1 MADKNAKIHVPPK
14 GTRGARA
21 IEVVGNLMRP
31 LADREVARYQKLP
44 GPEAGNFMG
53 FPFQVLTTVGA
64 ESGKQRNVGP
74 ETLLTNANSRLR
86 AGSVAPDAS

>member
-64 ESGKQRNVGP
+64 ESGKQRNTVLGAHAP
-74 ETLLTNANSRLR
+74 AAVRDRE
-86 AGSVAPDAS
+86 AGCQS